1 MKKEFKVFPADNA
14 MKVCVYLVHTAEGI
28 NSMLNTVFYIHNL
41 FVCVCVCERDIL
53 YIFVM
58 YNMYNV

>member
-28 NSMLNTVFYIHNL
+28 NSMLNTVFYIHT
-41 FVCVCVCERDIL
+41 
-53 YIFVM
+53 
-58 YNMYNV
+58 